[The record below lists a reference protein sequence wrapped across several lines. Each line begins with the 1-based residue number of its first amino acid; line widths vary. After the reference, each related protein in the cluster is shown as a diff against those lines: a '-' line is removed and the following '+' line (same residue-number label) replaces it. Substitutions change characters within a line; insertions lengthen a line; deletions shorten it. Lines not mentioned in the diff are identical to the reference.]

1 MSTSISMQQAVDDM
15 SKIINDVNPC
25 KLYWES
31 VKGDDSSLNS
41 DDPWAS
47 VTIRHAGANQ
57 ASLGGIGNRSFL
69 RNGTLIIAI
78 FSPIGNGLQSGY
90 EIARL
95 SATAYEGA
103 TSPNGV
109 WFRNVRIQ
117 EIGRD
122 GEYMQINVLADFEYY
137 ETK

>member
-1 MSTSISMQQAVDDM
+1 MSISMQQAVDDM
-15 SKIINDVNPC
+15 SKIINDVKPC

-31 VKGDDSSLNS
+31 VKVRESNLNY
-41 DDPWAS
+41 DLPWAS
-47 VTIRHAGANQ
+47 VTIRHAAANQ
-57 ASLGGIGNRSFL
+57 VTLGGIGQRSFL

-90 EIARL
+90 ELARL
-95 SATAYEGA
+95 SATAYEGVA
-103 TSPNGV
+103 SPNGV

-122 GEYMQINVLADFEYY
+122 GEYMQINVLADFEYT